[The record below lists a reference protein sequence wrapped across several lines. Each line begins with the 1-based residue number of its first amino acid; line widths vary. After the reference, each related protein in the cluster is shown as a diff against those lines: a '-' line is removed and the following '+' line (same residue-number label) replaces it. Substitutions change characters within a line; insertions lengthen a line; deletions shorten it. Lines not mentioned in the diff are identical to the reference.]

1 MRHVLAAVILAA
13 SAIAGIGNA
22 HAVSYGFV
30 YKTPF
35 YLGGG
40 IEPFRPGLEIHVEDS
55 IWRPGRT
62 IAGGQSASD
71 YEAEGE
77 FETAIPYEGVFP
89 DSGYDYGIEACDP
102 AVPAGFRGSCSVA
115 DEWLTG
121 VEALYYDLTFRG
133 RGLSGSVYWDAIEDE
148 MVVGGSRRLWT
159 FSYFGTD
166 VGASFQC
173 GSDTENGPC
182 TATGRWITRDTSIP
196 APEPTFVALMALG
209 FAGLGLTCRR
219 RAN

>member
-1 MRHVLAAVILAA
+1 MKHLLAAVTLAVCA
-13 SAIAGIGNA
+13 MAGIGNA

-40 IEPFRPGLEIHVEDS
+40 IEPFSPWLAIHVEDS
-55 IWRPGRT
+55 IWRPGKT

-89 DSGYDYGIEACDP
+89 DSGYDYGIKACDP
-102 AVPAGFRGSCSVA
+102 VVPAGFRGSCSVA
-115 DEWLTG
+115 EEWLTG
-121 VEALYYDLTFRG
+121 VEALYYDLTFKG
-133 RGLSGSVYWDAIEDE
+133 RGLSGYVFWDATEDE
-148 MVVGGSRRLWT
+148 MVVEGSRRLWR

-166 VGASFQC
+166 VGAIFQC
-173 GSDTENGPC
+173 GSDTDNGPC
-182 TATGRWITRDTSIP
+182 TATGRWISRDISVP
-196 APEPTFVALMALG
+196 VPEPISLALLG
-209 FAGLGLTCRR
+209 LGLAGLGVSRR
-219 RAN
+219 R